1 MNQQIRQLSLDVANK
16 IAAGEVVERPASV
29 VKELVENAIDAG
41 ATRIEISCTAGGKEK
56 IQVTDNGHG
65 IRAAEAALA
74 WERHATSKISDTKDL
89 FCIRTLGFRGEA
101 LPSIAAVSDVQM
113 LTRHHS
119 EEMGTYLELRA
130 GRVVAQRPQ
139 MCPVGTTITVNNLFY
154 NTPARYKFL
163 KSTASERRY
172 IIDLVSHLALSN
184 HQVAFRL
191 VMDDEQVLF
200 AQGTGKL
207 SDAVLAVYG
216 AEVAS
221 KMLPVEHRLGPY
233 GMSGL
238 IGRPEIAR
246 GNRSFQS
253 LFVNGRFVQDSLIR
267 AAVEKAYRELLP
279 VKRFPVVVLNL
290 TVPPDMVDVNVHP
303 AKAEVRFKDESQIFR
318 LVIGGIQRVFQEQQL
333 IRPFE
338 LAPYQPPPKPSS
350 PAQRAMD
357 YGASTGG
364 YVMRDKN
371 PIIEEKPVE
380 IPKTPEPAGTPGD
393 LTVVGQLWDT
403 YILIADRETLWLID
417 QHAAAERIH
426 YDKLKA
432 QWARSLEAGLARQ
445 ALVVPI
451 PLDPPLAQ
459 GELIR
464 EQLERL
470 GRLGFVVEPFGQA
483 SFLVR
488 EIPVALEML
497 RSSPKDVEAIIEEL
511 VQEIQEEDWENRALA
526 SIACRAALK
535 ANYQLERREMLS
547 LVQRLKE
554 TANPYTCPHGR
565 PVLLELSRKEVE
577 KNFAR
582 R

>member
-1 MNQQIRQLSLDVANK
+1 M
-16 IAAGEVVERPASV
+16 ERPASV

-303 AKAEVRFKDESQIFR
+303 AKAEVRFKDESQVFR
-318 LVIGGIQRVFQEQQL
+318 LVIGGSNGSFRN
-333 IRPFE
+333 
-338 LAPYQPPPKPSS
+338 SS
-350 PAQRAMD
+350 
-357 YGASTGG
+357 
-364 YVMRDKN
+364 
-371 PIIEEKPVE
+371 
-380 IPKTPEPAGTPGD
+380 
-393 LTVVGQLWDT
+393 
-403 YILIADRETLWLID
+403 
-417 QHAAAERIH
+417 
-426 YDKLKA
+426 
-432 QWARSLEAGLARQ
+432 
-445 ALVVPI
+445 
-451 PLDPPLAQ
+451 
-459 GELIR
+459 
-464 EQLERL
+464 
-470 GRLGFVVEPFGQA
+470 
-483 SFLVR
+483 
-488 EIPVALEML
+488 
-497 RSSPKDVEAIIEEL
+497 
-511 VQEIQEEDWENRALA
+511 
-526 SIACRAALK
+526 
-535 ANYQLERREMLS
+535 
-547 LVQRLKE
+547 
-554 TANPYTCPHGR
+554 
-565 PVLLELSRKEVE
+565 
-577 KNFAR
+577 
-582 R
+582 